1 MEHVGI
7 DVHKKESQV
16 CILAEDGSIIEKRI
30 RTARERFADV
40 FGSRPRAR
48 ILVEA
53 STESEWVARCLESL
67 GHEVVVADPNFS
79 PMYATRSRRVKTDKR
94 DARTLA
100 EACRLGAYK
109 AAHRT
114 SDERRHLRAQL
125 AAREVLVRTR
135 SRLIS
140 LMRAL
145 LRREGIHVGTG
156 SAAAFQKR
164 MEAVQLPEYMKEEVG
179 PLLAMMEPLNEQI
192 AALDAQLQHAA
203 ETDGHVALL
212 CTAPQIGPVTASAFA
227 SAVDRP
233 ERFSN
238 GHQVAAYFG
247 LVPSEMSSG
256 EKQRK
261 GRITKSGNS
270 RVRWL
275 LVQAAI
281 SILRVKAAETVHL
294 REWATRIAA
303 RRGKKTA
310 VVALA
315 RKLAGILFAML
326 RDETA
331 YTAPR
336 SKQTAAPQPA
346 LPQGHA
352 A

>member
-1 MEHVGI
+1 MDHVGI

-16 CILAEDGSIIEKRI
+16 CILEEDGSIIEKRI
-30 RTARERFADV
+30 RTLRERFAEV
-40 FGSRPRAR
+40 FGGRPKAR
-48 ILVEA
+48 ILVES

-79 PMYATRSRRVKTDKR
+79 PMYATRSRKVKTDKR

-135 SRLIS
+135 TRLIS

-164 MEAVQLPEYMKEEVG
+164 MGAVQLPEYMEKEVA
-179 PLLAMMEPLNEQI
+179 PLLAMMEPLNTQI
-192 AALDAQLQHAA
+192 AVLDAQLQRVA
-203 ETDGHVALL
+203 ETDEHVRLL

-227 SAVDRP
+227 SAVDKP
-233 ERFSN
+233 ERFEN
-238 GHQVAAYFG
+238 GHQVSAYFG
-247 LVPSEMSSG
+247 LVPCEMSSG

-261 GRITKSGNS
+261 GRITKAGNT

-281 SILRVKAAETVHL
+281 SIMRVKAKETQHL

-315 RKLAGILFAML
+315 RKLAG
-326 RDETA
+326 T
-331 YTAPR
+331 
-336 SKQTAAPQPA
+336 S
-346 LPQGHA
+346 G
-352 A
+352 